1 MDVLRYDI
9 CPSGTP
15 VTATI
20 LGSFTEIFRIRL
32 MSEGVLSGIPP
43 SKDLP
48 PFYGELGKILT
59 QYLEKRVPFSNGELF
74 RRMPFQVGRQTP
86 FQQRCY
92 EIVLG
97 IPFGETRTYSDVAQ
111 ALGNPNATRAVGTT
125 LRNNTL
131 PLVIPCHRVVALHG
145 LGGFMGSKADMTLDI
160 KRTLLGLEGAIQK

>member
-1 MDVLRYDI
+1 
-9 CPSGTP
+9 
-15 VTATI
+15 
-20 LGSFTEIFRIRL
+20 
-32 MSEGVLSGIPP
+32 MSEAILDAIPS

-59 QYLEKRVPFSNGELF
+59 QYLEKRAPFSNRELF
-74 RRMPFQVGRQTP
+74 RRIPFQVGRLTP

-97 IPFGETRTYSDVAQ
+97 IPFGETRTYSDVALS
-111 ALGNPNATRAVGTT
+111 LGNPNATRAVGTT

-131 PLVIPCHRVVALHG
+131 PLVIPCHRVVALRG

-160 KRTLLGLEGAIQK
+160 KRTLLELEGWTPNKDKNKKN